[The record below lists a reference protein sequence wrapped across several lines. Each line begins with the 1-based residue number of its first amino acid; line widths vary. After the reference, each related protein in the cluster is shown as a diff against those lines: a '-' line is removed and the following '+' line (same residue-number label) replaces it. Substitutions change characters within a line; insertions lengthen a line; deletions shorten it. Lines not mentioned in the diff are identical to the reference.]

1 MPRLKRHTSYKSHK
15 RRRIWAGYL
24 FILPAILGIII
35 FTLAPLLY
43 SLYLSFTN
51 WTVLAPKKWIGFENY
66 QKIFM
71 EDYFFVKSL
80 KVTAYYSIGSVVAI
94 IVFSFIIAMLLN
106 SVKRGKAFFR
116 AAFYLPTVIPM
127 LAGAICW
134 IWMFNVDFGIINYA
148 LGFLGID
155 KQYWVGSPDSVIPS
169 LIIIAVWGAGNV
181 IIIFM
186 AGMQDVPRQLLEA
199 VEIDGGGW
207 WGKLRSVTI
216 PLISPVIFYN
226 VILVFINSLTAF
238 TQTYVLGR
246 NGGGPNDS
254 ALFYS
259 FLIYREAFKY
269 QNMGYA
275 CALAMV
281 LFVIVGFFTYLLF
294 KLSSKWVHY
303 EGGGNR

>member
-1 MPRLKRHTSYKSHK
+1 MPAHEQPASYRSHK

-24 FILPAILGIII
+24 FILPSILGIII
-35 FTLAPLLY
+35 FTLAPLIY
-43 SLYLSFTN
+43 SFYLSFTN
-51 WTVLAPKKWIGFENY
+51 WTVLAPKKWIGFANY
-66 QKIFM
+66 EKIFTN
-71 EDYFFVKSL
+71 DYFFYKSL
-80 KVTAYYSIGSVVAI
+80 KVTAYYSLGSVVAI
-94 IVFSFIIAMLLN
+94 VVICFIIAMLLN
-106 SVKRGKAFFR
+106 SAKRAKAFFR
-116 AAFYLPTVIPM
+116 AAFYLPTVIPV
-127 LAGAICW
+127 LAGSICW

-148 LGFLGID
+148 LSFVGID
-155 KQYWVGSPDSVIPS
+155 KQYWVGAPDSVIPS
-169 LIIIAVWGAGNV
+169 LILIAVWGAGNV
-181 IIIFM
+181 IVIFM
-186 AGMQDVPRQLLEA
+186 AGMQDVPRHLLEA

-207 WGKLRSVTI
+207 WRKLRSVTI
-216 PLISPVIFYN
+216 PLVSPVIFYN
-226 VILVFINSLTAF
+226 VILAFINSLTAF

-294 KLSSKWVHY
+294 KLSSRWVHY
-303 EGGGNR
+303 EGGGK

>member
-1 MPRLKRHTSYKSHK
+1 MPTIKGYVSYKSHK

-24 FILPAILGIII
+24 FILPAMLGVVI
-35 FTLAPLLY
+35 FTIAPLLY

-51 WTVLAPKKWIGFENY
+51 WTVLAPKRWIGFDNY
-66 QKIFM
+66 EKIFT

-80 KVTAYYSIGSVVAI
+80 KVTAYYSLGSVVAI
-94 IVFSFIIAMLLN
+94 ILFSFIIGMLLN
-106 SVKRGKAFFR
+106 SIGRGKAFFR
-116 AAFYLPTVIPM
+116 AVFYLPTVIPM

-155 KQYWVGSPDSVIPS
+155 KQYWVGAPNSVIPS

-186 AGMQDVPRQLLEA
+186 AGMQGIPKHLLEA
-199 VEIDGGGW
+199 IEIDGGGW
-207 WGKLRSVTI
+207 WRKLRSITI

-226 VILVFINSLTAF
+226 VILTFINSLTAF

-281 LFVIVGFFTYLLF
+281 LFIIVAILTYLLF

-303 EGGGNR
+303 EGGSSK

>member
-1 MPRLKRHTSYKSHK
+1 MPTLQRHTSYKSHK

-51 WTVLAPKKWIGFENY
+51 WTVLAPKEWIGFENY
-66 QKIFM
+66 RKIFM

-80 KVTAYYSIGSVVAI
+80 KVTAYYSLGSVI
-94 IVFSFIIAMLLN
+94 TIVFFCFIIAMLLN
-106 SVKRGKAFFR
+106 SAGKAKAFFR
-116 AAFYLPTVIPM
+116 AAFYLPTVIPV

-134 IWMFNVDFGIINYA
+134 IWMYNVDFGIINYA
-148 LGFLGID
+148 LGFFGID
-155 KQYWVGSPDSVIPS
+155 KQYWVGAPGSVIPS

-186 AGMQDVPRQLLEA
+186 ASMQDVPRHLLEA

-207 WGKLRSVTI
+207 WRKLWSVTI
-216 PLISPVIFYN
+216 PLVSPVIFYN
-226 VILVFINSLTAF
+226 VILAFINSLTAF

-246 NGGGPNDS
+246 SGGGPDDS
-254 ALFYS
+254 ALFYA
-259 FLIYREAFKY
+259 FLIYREAFKH

-294 KLSSKWVHY
+294 KLSAAWVHY
-303 EGGGNR
+303 EGGSKG